1 MNRIQ
6 LIRYLSIVELICFAL
21 SIFLYTKDII
31 SPYVLLGILLSVGV
45 LVGIAIAIGIT
56 ILKRNEQ

>member
-1 MNRIQ
+1 MNCIQ
-6 LIRYLSIVELICFAL
+6 LIRYLSVVELICFAL

-31 SPYVLLGILLSVGV
+31 SHYVLLGILLFVGV

-56 ILKRNEQ
+56 ILKRNE

>member
-6 LIRYLSIVELICFAL
+6 LIRYLSVVELICFAS
-21 SIFLYTKDII
+21 SILLYTKDII
-31 SPYVLLGILLSVGV
+31 SLYVLLGILLFVGV

>member
-6 LIRYLSIVELICFAL
+6 LIRSLSIVEFICFAL
-21 SIFLYTKDII
+21 SIFLYTKGII
-31 SPYVLLGILLSVGV
+31 SLYVLLGILLSVGI

>member
-6 LIRYLSIVELICFAL
+6 LIRYLSVVELICFAL

-31 SPYVLLGILLSVGV
+31 SLYVLLGILLSVGIF
-45 LVGIAIAIGIT
+45 VGIAIAIGIT

>member
-6 LIRYLSIVELICFAL
+6 LIRYLSIVELICFAI
-21 SIFLYTKDII
+21 SIYLYTKHVI
-31 SPYVLLGILLSVGV
+31 SLYALLGTLLSVGI